1 MKTIKKILISFL
13 FLLPSLSYGGSSIF
27 ALVPKSIGE
36 HYYPYSTAA
45 LGRGGFSMAFM
56 DSVDLNQMNYS
67 SWSYISRT
75 TFTLGM
81 GFQSLSSESE
91 INQTNSND
99 GNFLGGYIAIP
110 LIQKKLA
117 IGFGILPK
125 SFNDQGF
132 ILEDAGVG
140 SPATQTIKTNGSLS
154 EVQFVTSYAVSKNL
168 SVGLLLYYILG
179 NITDNSKLEYSEAT
193 YRDVI
198 IENEYHLYGKGASVG
213 LSVFYRLNEKLA
225 FGAQAKL
232 PTKITIYSQQSS
244 VTTNK
249 TVDEYREIT
258 FPLNGTV
265 GVTYQAGERWA
276 LGTDFDY
283 TAWKKGYLFNSMTV
297 DGVDNNYRLG
307 LGVEYMPSAR
317 RIISYS
323 DKINYRG
330 GLYYGKLNFLSNG
343 QPVIDY
349 GLSLGLG
356 LPIVRGSSRLDIAFQ
371 LGKRGSLGKNGLSES
386 YFRLNFSIAASELW
400 FLREDR

>member
-1 MKTIKKILISFL
+1 MRKIKKILISLL
-13 FLLPSLSYGGSSIF
+13 FILPSLSYGGSSIF

-45 LGRGGFSMAFM
+45 LGRGGFSMAFV

-75 TFTLGM
+75 TFSLGM
-81 GFQSLSSESE
+81 GFQALSSESE
-91 INQTNSND
+91 RNQINSND
-99 GNFLGGYIAIP
+99 GAFHGGYIAIP

-117 IGFGILPK
+117 MGFGILPK
-125 SFNDQGF
+125 SLNDQGF
-132 ILEDAGVG
+132 VIEDAGVG
-140 SPATQTIKTNGSLS
+140 SPATQTMSTSGSLS
-154 EVQFVTSYAVSKNL
+154 EVQFITSYAASKNL
-168 SVGLLLYYILG
+168 SFGLLLYYILG
-179 NITDNSKLEYSEAT
+179 KISDNTNLDYSET
-193 YRDVI
+193 NYQDVN

-213 LSVFYRLNEKLA
+213 LSAFYRLNEKLA
-225 FGAQAKL
+225 MGAQAKF
-232 PTKITIYSQQSS
+232 PTTITIYSQQASIA
-244 VTTNK
+244 TNK

-265 GVTYQAGERWA
+265 GITYQANERWVFGA
-276 LGTDFDY
+276 DVDYINWKQGYMFNGT
-283 TAWKKGYLFNSMTV
+283 TV

-307 LGVEYMPSAR
+307 FGVEYLPSTR
-317 RIISYS
+317 RVISYS
-323 DKINYRG
+323 DKMNYRG
-330 GLYYGKLNFLSNG
+330 GLYYGKLNFLSKG
-343 QPVIDY
+343 QPVFDY

-371 LGKRGSLGKNGLSES
+371 LGKRGSIAKNGLSEN